1 MAHDLIEL
9 ATRVGQALKS
19 RGLMLTTAESCTGGG
34 VAQAITEIAGSS
46 AWFDCGFVTYSN
58 ASKMALL
65 DVPASVL
72 QAHGAVSLQTA
83 AAMSTGALGNSDAQV
98 ALSTTGIAGP
108 DGGTPDKPVG
118 TVCFGWA
125 QGEKL
130 MVERVLFSGDRH
142 AVRVQSVEHALRGLL
157 VFLDRR

>member
-72 QAHGAVSLQTA
+72 LAHGAVSVETA
-83 AAMSTGALGNSDAQV
+83 AAMSQGALRNSDAQV

-130 MVERVLFSGDRH
+130 MVERVLFSGDRQ
-142 AVRVQSVEHALRGLL
+142 AVRVQSIEHALRGLL